1 MNAEVVRFE
10 GNGGDGIEGY
20 LARPSVGAPSRGGVI
35 VIHHLP
41 GWDRWSKEVTRRFAV
56 MGYDVIA
63 PHLYSRVGEGVSRDD
78 AAAAA
83 RAQGGVTDE
92 QVAGDMAGA
101 AAYLRDLPTSNG
113 KVGVI
118 GYCSGGRHAV
128 LTACNVDVE
137 AAVNC
142 YGGYVTRDVPPASGL
157 WMTSII
163 DQVPGL
169 RSPMLGLFG
178 NDDVS
183 PSPADVSDLEK
194 VLIANGKT
202 YEFHRYDGAAHAF
215 FCVDRPAYRPEA
227 AVDGW
232 ERVEAFFGTYL

>member
-1 MNAEVVRFE
+1 MITFD
-10 GNGGDGIEGY
+10 GHGGDEVEAY
-20 LARPSVGAPSRGGVI
+20 LVRPTDGQPSRGGVI

-41 GWDRWSKEVTRRFAV
+41 GWDRWSKAVTRRFAV
-56 MGYDVIA
+56 LGYDAIA
-63 PHLYSRVGEGVSRDD
+63 PHLYSRVGRGLSPDD

-83 RAQGGVTDE
+83 RAQGGVPDE

-101 AAYLRDLPTSNG
+101 ATYLRGLDTSNG

-128 LTACNVDVE
+128 LTACNVEVD

-142 YGGYVTRDVPPASGL
+142 YGGFVTRDVPPESGM

-169 RSPMLGLFG
+169 RAPMLGLFG

-183 PSPADVSDLEK
+183 PSPEDVNDLEK
-194 VLIANGKT
+194 VLVDNGKS

-232 ERVEAFFGTYL
+232 ERIETFFGRYL